1 MRDFT
6 GATAFVTGAAS
17 GIGRGLA
24 LALGETEVRRVVIC
38 DVNREGLEQTRE
50 DIRAAGGRPE
60 AHVLDTGNRD
70 AVHEIAQRIQRE
82 HDGADI
88 VINCAGIAQISSTAD
103 LTYDDLDRVMR
114 VNFWGMVYGTKA
126 FLPQL
131 IEKGRGNLVN
141 VSSIFGMI
149 GVPNQSAYNASKFAI
164 RGFTE
169 ALRQEMR
176 KSEIVISS
184 VHPGGIKTN
193 IVRNMKLPQEQNT
206 PQERE
211 RLSEVFDEFARN
223 TPDYAAQTIIK
234 GMRKGK
240 ARILIGRDA
249 RWMDRIQRLFPQS
262 YHRILFRKQPAL
274 FDEINNDEKN
284 NDESRG
290 EEK

>member
-17 GIGRGLA
+17 GIGRALGLA
-24 LALGETEVRRVVIC
+24 LGKTEVRRVMIC
-38 DVNREGLEQTRE
+38 DVDREGLEQTRE
-50 DIRAAGGRPE
+50 DIREAGGRSE
-60 AHVLDTGNRD
+60 AHLLDAGNRD

-82 HDGADI
+82 HGGADI
-88 VINCAGIAQISSTAD
+88 VINCAGIAQSATVAD

-141 VSSIFGMI
+141 ISSVFGLY
-149 GVPNQSAYNASKFAI
+149 GVPGQSAYNASKFAI

-169 ALRQEMR
+169 ALWHEMR
-176 KSEIVISS
+176 KSEIVVSS

-193 IVRNMKLPQEQNT
+193 IAKKMILPQAQDT
-206 PQERE
+206 PEERE
-211 RLSEVFDEFARN
+211 RIAALFDEFAAN
-223 TPDYAAQTIIK
+223 TPDYAAQTIIR
-234 GMRKGK
+234 GMRRGK

-249 RWMDRIQRLFPQS
+249 RYMDRIVRLFPQS
-262 YHRILFRKQPAL
+262 YHRIFFRKEQDGVGIFA
-274 FDEINNDEKN
+274 
-284 NDESRG
+284 G
-290 EEK
+290 EETANEEGDKK